1 MFHLWTSELIFD
13 AVNFIL
19 YVAVIQVESYL
30 TKMMKSENFLI
41 IQGLS
46 MNQFSKYLDIL
57 A

>member
-30 TKMMKSENFLI
+30 TKMMKSENFLV

>member
-30 TKMMKSENFLI
+30 TKMMKSESFLI

>member
-19 YVAVIQVESYL
+19 YVAVIQAESYL